1 MSATIMRL
9 PETNVGQIWEVEMVT
24 GLESIIK
31 VRDRM
36 EEIKAMRLLR
46 LQDNNVRVVVV
57 LRARR

>member
-1 MSATIMRL
+1 MSAAIIGL

-36 EEIKAMRLLR
+36 EEIKAMRLLH